1 MTSNKIS
8 VRVLVPPEVEGGT
21 ALHLCV
27 RYMAQTAVQILVS
40 YGADVNSV
48 NSSGMTPLH
57 MAAGTLC
64 KDMIASLIKERADIN
79 AVGAYSERRS
89 CFFSSF
95 VYEKKQAFLYFYTN

>member
-1 MTSNKIS
+1 MTSNKIF
-8 VRVLVPPEVEGGT
+8 VFLLVPPEVEGGT

-40 YGADVNSV
+40 HGADVNSI

-64 KDMIASLIKERADIN
+64 KDMIASLIREGADIN
-79 AVGAYSERRS
+79 MVGDSCCRS
-89 CFFSSF
+89 CTFFVTCLDTASF
-95 VYEKKQAFLYFYTN
+95 LG